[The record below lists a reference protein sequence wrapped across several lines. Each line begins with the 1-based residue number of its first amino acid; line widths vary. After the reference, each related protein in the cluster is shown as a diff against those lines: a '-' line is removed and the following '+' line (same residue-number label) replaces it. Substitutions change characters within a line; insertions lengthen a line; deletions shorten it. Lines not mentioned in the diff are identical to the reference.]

1 MRRNTSLAAVAA
13 LVLLGLADPG
23 RTARGQAIGPGFELE
38 RAGRYADAASVYL
51 TTVRSDPANLPALLG
66 LERALFILNRMPE
79 LLPLVQNA
87 RARLPDSPA
96 LRSLELR
103 VYAALNQ
110 LDSLETIARRWAA
123 AAPESEAP
131 YREWGQALADR
142 RQWDEARR
150 AFLIGRRTLGGD
162 GTLALELAQLEQ
174 RAGNW
179 DAAAVE
185 WGRAVTRSADV
196 GPNAASQLVDA
207 PVALHDRVARV
218 LTAPAPA
225 TSVRARRLGAEVLL
239 TWGQPSSAWVAMES
253 TLGSRAGDSE
263 APDALRRFADLAG
276 VLTMP
281 EGHRV
286 RGLAL
291 TRWAELEG
299 VPWQEASR
307 ARAEAVRE
315 LLDGGDKAGAR
326 RVLEGLT
333 TDSAAPA
340 EGHAVAEAA
349 LLQVLIAD
357 GQLDVAEERLSAART
372 TLSADDRASLRLAL
386 SKARVARG
394 ELDRAE
400 AALGND
406 SSVTGVAQRGWIS
419 LYRGN
424 LKAAMEAFR
433 LAGPYAADR
442 AAATERTAMMAMLQ
456 RIQQESSPELGA
468 ALLTLARGDS
478 VGAIAA
484 LRRAAA
490 RLPEQGGRV
499 EVLLL
504 AGQVAAQK
512 GGDQEPTATALFD
525 EIVRAGGEGAAPA
538 AAELEWARLLVR
550 RGENAAA
557 IPHLEHLILTY
568 PNSAFVPEARR
579 VLERAKGAIPKS

>member
-1 MRRNTSLAAVAA
+1 MTRSIKLA
-13 LVLLGLADPG
+13 LGLIVALP
-23 RTARGQAIGPGFELE
+23 ALAQAQAIGPGFELE
-38 RAGRYADAASVYL
+38 RSGRYADAAIVYAA
-51 TTVRSDPANLPALLG
+51 TVRGDPTNLPALLG
-66 LERALFILNRMPE
+66 LERTLFILNRMPE
-79 LLPLVQNA
+79 LLPVVQNA

-123 AAPESEAP
+123 SAPQSEAP

-142 RQWDEARR
+142 RMWDEARR
-150 AFLIGRRTLGGD
+150 AFLIGRRALGGD
-162 GTLALELAQLEQ
+162 GTLAVELAELEL

-179 DAAAVE
+179 EAAAAE
-185 WGRAVTRSADV
+185 WGRAVTRTPDV
-196 GPNAASQLVDA
+196 EPNAQNQLADA
-207 PVALHDRVARV
+207 PAPMHDRVAHV
-218 LTAPAPA
+218 LTLPGA
-225 TSVRARRLGAEVLL
+225 SGGARRLGAELL
-239 TWGQPSSAWVAMES
+239 LGWGQPTEAWAAIEP
-253 TLGSRAGDSE
+253 TLAPPDGDT
-263 APDALRRFADLAG
+263 PTALRRFADLAST
-276 VLTMP
+276 LTSP

-291 TRWAELEG
+291 TRWAEL
-299 VPWQEASR
+299 VPWSLGAR

-315 LLDGGDKAGAR
+315 LLDGGDKVGAR

-333 TDSAAPA
+333 ADSTAPA
-340 EGHAVAEAA
+340 EAHAVAEAA

-357 GQLDVAEERLSAART
+357 GQLDAAEERLSAART
-372 TLSADDRASLRLAL
+372 GLTADDRASLRLAL
-386 SKARVARG
+386 AWARVARG
-394 ELDRAE
+394 ELDRAA

-406 SSVTGVAQRGWIS
+406 SSIVAVAQRGWIA
-419 LYRGN
+419 LYRGD
-424 LKAAMEAFR
+424 LKGAMESFR
-433 LAGPYAADR
+433 TAGPYASDR
-442 AAATERTAMMAMLQ
+442 AAATDRTAMMAILQ
-456 RIQQESSPELGA
+456 RIQEESSPELGA

-478 VGAIAA
+478 GQAIVA

-490 RLPEQGGRV
+490 RLPEQGGRL

-512 GGDQEPTATALFD
+512 GAEQEPTATALFD

-538 AAELEWARLLVR
+538 AAELDWARLLVR
-550 RGENAAA
+550 DGQNAAA

-568 PNSAFVPEARR
+568 PSSAFVPEARR